1 MIFFKTDAAYN
12 STYKVLQSISGTDC
26 RRILHVRETESGLA
40 SNHAVIREAAH
51 YIKDNYAVAGLSL
64 NDLAEHIHLS
74 PSHLCRIIKKY
85 RNTNFMS
92 WLTMVRIEKAEE
104 LMRTTDRKIYEI
116 CELVGYNNPQY
127 FSVVFK
133 KYTGLSP
140 QEYKQKLE

>member
-1 MIFFKTDAAYN
+1 
-12 STYKVLQSISGTDC
+12 
-26 RRILHVRETESGLA
+26 
-40 SNHAVIREAAH
+40 
-51 YIKDNYAVAGLSL
+51 
-64 NDLAEHIHLS
+64 
-74 PSHLCRIIKKY
+74 
-85 RNTNFMS
+85 
-92 WLTMVRIEKAEE
+92 MVRIEKAEE

>member
-1 MIFFKTDAAYN
+1 M
-12 STYKVLQSISGTDC
+12 
-26 RRILHVRETESGLA
+26 
-40 SNHAVIREAAH
+40 
-51 YIKDNYAVAGLSL
+51 AGLSL